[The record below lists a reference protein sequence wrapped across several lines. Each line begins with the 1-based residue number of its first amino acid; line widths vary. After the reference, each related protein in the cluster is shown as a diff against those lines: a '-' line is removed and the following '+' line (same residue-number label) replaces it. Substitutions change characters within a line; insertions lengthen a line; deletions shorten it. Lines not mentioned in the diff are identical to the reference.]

1 MKKEIIGF
9 VSIDKTPMTEKEQ
22 NLKLAQFAVLLAK
35 WKQEDDTKNK
45 KIDKKVII
53 FELITS

>member
-45 KIDKKVII
+45 NRQKR
-53 FELITS
+53 

>member
-35 WKQEDDTKNK
+35 WEAEDNVKNK
-45 KIDKKVII
+45 KMNNRNETI
-53 FELITS
+53 

>member
-1 MKKEIIGF
+1 MKKEIVGF

-35 WKQEDDTKNK
+35 WNQEDDTKNK
-45 KIDKKVII
+45 KIDKKGNY
-53 FELITS
+53 F